1 MLPPDEITV
10 NGIFYTI
17 DNISDGRGWYNNL
30 RKWDSDSKYKKRK
43 YLKGSFHN
51 TCYKYKNC
59 NVYDWRI
66 DGDMDLIIRLH
77 DGTKTIIKVR
87 KAEKDIL
94 SSMKKL
100 HMRLKDE
107 QPNCR
112 GNKCGD
118 IGDMYSLGERDDDEF
133 SLSSQNSDIQLMMK
147 EIGDK
152 CSTWFR
158 KEFNNEFEA
167 MEQLKEKEGSLHYM
181 TNSPTPFMVI
191 NRNLAN
197 SSHYDKGDNCHTIT
211 TWSEETVGNT
221 MNWKFIFPNVTVGYE
236 RKATAICLSD
246 GVTISWDAALLRHGS
261 TRTTEKNA
269 GCGSC
274 FGTAI
279 ARKKG
284 NRRRK

>member
-1 MLPPDEITV
+1 MLYVNIYSFFFWNNELQKQNNVKILHGVQINDEDGDAPLLPPDEITV

-112 GNKCGD
+112 GNKLNQTKNQKKI
-118 IGDMYSLGERDDDEF
+118 IG
-133 SLSSQNSDIQLMMK
+133 
-147 EIGDK
+147 
-152 CSTWFR
+152 
-158 KEFNNEFEA
+158 
-167 MEQLKEKEGSLHYM
+167 
-181 TNSPTPFMVI
+181 
-191 NRNLAN
+191 
-197 SSHYDKGDNCHTIT
+197 
-211 TWSEETVGNT
+211 
-221 MNWKFIFPNVTVGYE
+221 
-236 RKATAICLSD
+236 
-246 GVTISWDAALLRHGS
+246 
-261 TRTTEKNA
+261 
-269 GCGSC
+269 
-274 FGTAI
+274 
-279 ARKKG
+279 
-284 NRRRK
+284 